1 MEDEEKRR
9 LLLLAYIEYVKTIL
23 PALADYEA
31 NVKKAHIELEKK
43 IKRIWASK

>member
-1 MEDEEKRR
+1 MKDEEKRR
-9 LLLLAYIEYVKTIL
+9 LLLLAYIEYERTVL

-43 IKRIWASK
+43 ITRIWAMR